1 MTTTVPAVHTL
12 HIALNG
18 NGQIVVDGVPY
29 EQTADI
35 QIKRHS
41 TPEIS
46 VIPDSGWKLKSVS
59 LDGQDVTAEF
69 QSGTFT
75 FSEMCKDLELTVVFE
90 AQSSTPQTGDQSN
103 IEILKHMMFLSV
115 IGIILCVM
123 VRRKTRT
130 NNA

>member
-1 MTTTVPAVHTL
+1 MKRKSTACQIVRLLFLALIVALLPVSVWAQETTLTTTVPAVHTL

-18 NGQIVVDGVPY
+18 NGQIVVDGFPY

-59 LDGQDVTAEF
+59 LDGQDVTTEF
-69 QSGTFT
+69 QSGAFT
-75 FSEMCKDLELTVVFE
+75 F
-90 AQSSTPQTGDQSN
+90 
-103 IEILKHMMFLSV
+103 
-115 IGIILCVM
+115 
-123 VRRKTRT
+123 
-130 NNA
+130 